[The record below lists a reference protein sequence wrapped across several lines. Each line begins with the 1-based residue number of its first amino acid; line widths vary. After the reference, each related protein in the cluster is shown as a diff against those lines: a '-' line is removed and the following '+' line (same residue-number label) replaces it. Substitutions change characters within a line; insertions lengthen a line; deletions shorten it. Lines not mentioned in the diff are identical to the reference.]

1 MKTQAMR
8 YSLMRLFGACLKDLM
23 KVPFLLVGPLIGWCL
38 SSPSLAQND
47 ERFVLQLN
55 WEHEFQFAGYYAALW
70 QGFYAE
76 QGLDVEIR
84 SGKTPDG
91 TFLPPD
97 QQLLQG
103 NAHFGIGG
111 IDTLVGR
118 GRGDRFVLL
127 SPIFQRSPG
136 AVFTLDSV
144 PIDSL
149 EQLSQLRIATVT
161 DDYMRNQLEAMFMAN
176 GVDPTSVQFLDVEA
190 SVDSLMAG
198 DADAIVTYD
207 VSASFR
213 AQELGIELNS
223 LYPSDHGIN
232 FYGNVLYTTEDVLSN
247 YPEQVNRF
255 VQATLRG
262 WRYALENRE
271 EVADRISAQ
280 LPRYTYEYDDFF
292 AYNRHFAQR
301 IDDYILYPLVPLGH
315 NQLERWQQA
324 YSLLQQFGLIEQPY
338 DIDDLLPELTLPP
351 ANATDVATW
360 MIASA
365 VLVLLIAMMILV
377 RPLHLRLLLAT
388 PLLILLAEQLVE
400 SRYRSL
406 LIEQERLEVSE
417 QLSTIRYQLESLLSN
432 NLSLINGLSA
442 FIASNPDFSQ
452 VEFDTY
458 AAMVL
463 AREPSLINLAAAP
476 GMVVRYV
483 YPLQGNE
490 AALGLDYNT
499 NPEQNLAVQRA
510 IQTGS
515 MVIAGPIELVQGGTA
530 FIGRAPVYTM
540 DGRRSRSL
548 WGIVSAPISVSSI
561 YSETDLFDPSS
572 GLEIAIRGRDG
583 LGAEGGTF
591 FGSAEV
597 FDNPRS
603 VTMPVVLGG
612 GSWQIA
618 AHAYQGEPSIEPGV
632 LLLRL
637 VTLLVAL
644 LIMSGIY
651 IRQRAVQ
658 KERAYEQVIFRNEQ
672 FLREVET
679 VSRVG
684 GWRLGGDG
692 VFTEMSRQFI
702 QIMNLPA
709 QPRTVSLREV
719 CDLFTE
725 ETGVVLKS
733 LLERAQLRG
742 DGFDSELHLQRR
754 SGEDMWLHVRAEVVE
769 IGVEHRELVGAIQ
782 DITQAK
788 KADSLIEYQAN
799 FDALTGLANRSL
811 FRDRLDSALAQARRG
826 STKLA
831 VLFIDLDNFKSVND
845 NLGHDVG
852 DEVLIET
859 SRRIRNCVREVD
871 TVARYSGDEFIV
883 VLRDV
888 FSESA
893 VCRIVDNIVAAVG
906 DAFTLRAHQ
915 IYCGASV
922 GIAFF
927 PDDASDADTLVI
939 KADQAMYEVKKS
951 GRNGWQFYTDE
962 MQKKSEHRHNLFN
975 ELVTALNQGELSVH
989 YQPIKCL
996 TTGKISGCEALAR
1009 WRKRDGTYVPPD
1021 MFIPLAEESGL
1032 IIRIDYLVLTSA
1044 QQFIRALNAE
1054 LGTRIGLS
1062 VNVSTRLLY
1071 MRDESAQAW
1080 FYAIKAHDNVPMT
1093 VEITERVLVEDAT
1106 RALQVLDELNAAG
1119 VRISI
1124 DDFGT
1129 GYSGLSYLSRFPVH
1143 GMKIDRSFVAKIG
1156 KERTEEAL
1164 IETMLLMAEKLDIH
1178 VVAEGV
1184 ETQQQLE
1191 FLRAAHCDY
1200 VQGYYIGRPMPAE
1213 EFRDYLITTL
1223 V

>member
-1 MKTQAMR
+1 MKAISVWD
-8 YSLMRLFGACLKDLM
+8 SLIRF
-23 KVPFLLVGPLIGWCL
+23 FRICL
-38 SSPSLAQND
+38 SDAIKVSCLAMGLLISLLLSASSLAQND
-47 ERFVLQLN
+47 DRFVLQLK

-70 QGFYAE
+70 QGYYAE

-84 SGKTPDG
+84 SAITPDG
-91 TFLPPD
+91 SFLAPD
-97 QQLLQG
+97 QQILQG

-118 GRGDRFVLL
+118 GRGHQFVVR
-127 SPIFQRSPG
+127 SPIFQRSPI
-136 AVFTLDSV
+136 AVFSLDSV
-144 PIDSL
+144 PLDSL
-149 EQLSQLRIATVT
+149 EQLSRLRIAAVT
-161 DDYMRNQLEAMFMAN
+161 DDFMRAQIEAMFIAN
-176 GVDPTSVQFLDVEA
+176 GFDPTSVQFLDSEA
-190 SVDSLMAG
+190 SVDALVAG
-198 DADAIVTYD
+198 TADAIVTYD
-207 VSASFR
+207 VSATFR
-213 AQELGIELNS
+213 AEELGVELNS
-223 LYPSDHGIN
+223 LSPSDYGIN
-232 FYGNVLYTTEDVLSN
+232 FYGDVLYTTEEVLEAN
-247 YPEQVNRF
+247 PEQVKLF
-255 VQATLRG
+255 VDATLRG

-280 LPRYTYEYDDFF
+280 LPRHTYRYDDFF
-292 AYNRHFAQR
+292 AYNRHFAEL
-301 IDDYILYPLVPLGH
+301 IDNYIQYPLVPLGH
-315 NQLERWQQA
+315 NQPERWQHA
-324 YSLLQQFGLIEQPY
+324 YLLLEQLGLIEQEFSV
-338 DIDDLLPELTLPP
+338 DDLLSSLARPP
-351 ANATDVATW
+351 VETTNVAAW
-360 MIASA
+360 VVAS
-365 VLVLLIAMMILV
+365 VMLVLLALLLIFV
-377 RPLHLRLLLAT
+377 RPLYLRLLIAA
-388 PLLILLAEQLVE
+388 PMLILIAEQLIE
-400 SRYRSL
+400 SRYRFL
-406 LIEQERLEVSE
+406 LGEQQRLEVSE
-417 QLSTIRYQLESLLSN
+417 QLSTIRYQLESRLSN

-452 VEFDTY
+452 AEFDTY
-458 AAMVL
+458 AATVL

-476 GMVVRYV
+476 DLVIRYI

-490 AALGLDYNT
+490 AALGLDYNASV
-499 NPEQNLAVQRA
+499 EQQPAVQRV

-515 MVIAGPIELVQGGTA
+515 MVIAGPVDLVQGGAA
-530 FIGRAPVYTM
+530 FVGRAPVYTM
-540 DGRRSRSL
+540 DEQGNRSL
-548 WGIVSAPISVSSI
+548 WGIVSGPISVSYI
-561 YSETDLFDPSS
+561 YSETDLFDPTS

-583 LGAEGGTF
+583 LGAEGEVF
-591 FGSAEV
+591 FGASEV

-603 VTMPVVLGG
+603 VVMPVVLGG

-618 AHAYQGEPSIEPGV
+618 AYAYQARAAAPG
-632 LLLRL
+632 LLLMRFISFI
-637 VTLLVAL
+637 VAV
-644 LIMSGIY
+644 LIMAGLY
-651 IRQRAVQ
+651 FRNRTVQ

-684 GWRLGGDG
+684 GWRLDVDG
-692 VFTEMSRQFI
+692 VFTEISIQFI
-702 QIMNLPA
+702 RIMHLPQA
-709 QPRTVSLREV
+709 RQVVSLAEL
-719 CDLFTE
+719 CDLFTD
-725 ETGVVLKS
+725 ETGVVFKS
-733 LLERAQLRG
+733 LLERAQSRG
-742 DGFDSELHLQRR
+742 DGFDTEVRLQRR
-754 SGEDMWLHVRAEVVE
+754 SGEYIWLHVRGEVVE
-769 IGVEHRELVGAIQ
+769 LDAERRELVGAIQ

-788 KADSLIEYQAN
+788 EADSLIEYQAN

-811 FRDRLDSALAQARRG
+811 FRDRLDNALAQARRG

-906 DAFTLRAHQ
+906 DAYTLRTHQ
-915 IYCGASV
+915 VYCGASV

-927 PDDASDADTLVI
+927 PDDASDADTLII

-962 MQKKSEHRHNLFN
+962 MQKKSERRHHLFN
-975 ELVTALNQGELSVH
+975 ELVTALNEGDLSVY

-996 TTGKISGCEALAR
+996 TSGQISGCEALVR
-1009 WRKRDGTYVPPD
+1009 WRRRDGTYVPPD

-1054 LGTRIGLS
+1054 LGTRVGLS

-1080 FYAIKAHDNVPMT
+1080 FYAIKAPDNVPMT

-1106 RALQVLDELNAAG
+1106 RARHVLDELSAAG
-1119 VRISI
+1119 VRITI

-1129 GYSGLSYLSRFPVH
+1129 GYSGLSYLSRFPVQ

-1156 KERTEEAL
+1156 KVKTEEAL
-1164 IETMLLMAEKLDIH
+1164 IETMLMMAEKLNIH

-1184 ETQQQLE
+1184 ETQQQLD
-1191 FLRAAHCDY
+1191 FLSAAHCDY
-1200 VQGYYIGRPMPAE
+1200 VQGYFIGRPMPAE
-1213 EFRDYLITTL
+1213 EFRDYLIATL
-1223 V
+1223 VR